1 MPEKTIQP
9 ILDQLLCC
17 GCGACAGSCP
27 VNAISML
34 RNPAGFL
41 RAELNTTQCICCGK
55 CRTVCPSFPDK
66 PLQLWQEPLAAWCGY
81 AKDPEVRANG
91 QSGGI
96 GTALLLYLLETK
108 QVDAVVVTRLHHGTP
123 ETICTSDPDTVRA
136 SAGSVYAQT
145 AVVETVLKNQEKRLA
160 VVALGC
166 QARAIRKALP
176 DKNIL
181 IIGLIC
187 GGNMSLRMKD
197 QLLKKMGIR
206 NESDGQFRYR
216 DKKNTG
222 WPGGPSFQSKTG
234 LKTLEPV
241 ARMKLKPVYECY
253 RCIVCPEKMNLCADV
268 VLGDPWGI
276 TAEEMKKG
284 KTVVLAYSEKGKDV
298 LECLAQFEAI
308 MNNVP
313 FKCILNGQR
322 VLTDYQRRLQEYEKA
337 SIVCLHPQYFRAKD
351 AATENTIIPMLNNLQ
366 AFYSAKD
373 SKAVKRIE
381 QQMLQKNKEHK
392 FHEGLFQIKRKLFG

>member
-123 ETICTSDPDTVRA
+123 ETICTSDLDTVRA

-176 DKNIL
+176 GKNIF

-253 RCIVCPEKMNLCADV
+253 RCIVCPEKMNLCADI

-276 TAEEMKKG
+276 TEAEAREGTNAVFAYTTKGKVLLECSVNTYADMVEIQYERVLDGQKIRSDYKMRLQNCETYTTELPFATGTEEALMYEGNLNQRLQNAKSFYSETSEMKLQK
-284 KTVVLAYSEKGKDV
+284 YEKKDQAAKNNIL
-298 LECLAQFEAI
+298 LEFLYRI
-308 MNNVP
+308 
-313 FKCILNGQR
+313 KI
-322 VLTDYQRRLQEYEKA
+322 RLQ
-337 SIVCLHPQYFRAKD
+337 
-351 AATENTIIPMLNNLQ
+351 
-366 AFYSAKD
+366 
-373 SKAVKRIE
+373 
-381 QQMLQKNKEHK
+381 QQ
-392 FHEGLFQIKRKLFG
+392 

>member
-176 DKNIL
+176 GKNIL

-253 RCIVCPEKMNLCADV
+253 RCIVCPEKMNLCADI
-268 VLGDPWGI
+268 VLGDPWGFTQTI
-276 TAEEMKKG
+276 TSRG
-284 KTVVLAYSEKGKDV
+284 NSVVLVYTEQGKAILDSLSKSKVVLINIRFKQV
-298 LECLAQFEAI
+298 LE
-308 MNNVP
+308 
-313 FKCILNGQR
+313 GQR
-322 VLTDYQRRLQEYEKA
+322 IDTVYQQTLNESTCAAKNMMLPFICNNIDCFTSNSMIEVLKEA
-337 SIVCLHPQYFRAKD
+337 
-351 AATENTIIPMLNNLQ
+351 Q
-366 AFYSAKD
+366 AFYTAKNE
-373 SKAVKRIE
+373 KTVNRIE
-381 QQMLQKNKEHK
+381 KDTSRNRRHFLKEFLYQVK
-392 FHEGLFQIKRKLFG
+392 KKLIV